1 MGEGGHGRALLS
13 APARGGKACA
23 PQEADS
29 ELRAPEWGHQVVWGR
44 GASGPE
50 LGLEG
55 CVGHDWETRAQGSQS
70 EGWRE
75 NGLRDHN

>member
-1 MGEGGHGRALLS
+1 MGEGEHGRALLS

-23 PQEADS
+23 PQEVDS

-55 CVGHDWETRAQGSQS
+55 CVGHRLGDQGTRIT
-70 EGWRE
+70 EG
-75 NGLRDHN
+75 GVA